1 MIFNFVEFDSWMR
14 SIDKKMNTRDTEVYT
29 EVHDE
34 SFLRY
39 DKVQEPKTMSALTN
53 HISQMEQW

>member
-39 DKVQEPKTMSALTN
+39 DKVQDSKIVSIFGKSNLRVLN
-53 HISQMEQW
+53 F